1 MLTLS
6 TLTTRHWLVVV
17 AVLVVVLTGPVPEQ
31 IRHLI
36 SIEGKKKKITG
47 PPMGFKSPL
56 LQLLLSRA

>member
-36 SIEGKKKKITG
+36 SIEGKKKITG